1 MKKIG
6 NALIIGGLAGLAT
19 WLTSPQ
25 VLNIP
30 TWAVFICWA
39 CYFLFGAEPKKSGRG
54 MFQMILGI
62 VLGAIFLI
70 LAPHLT
76 PSLGLAT
83 LPFMVFV
90 VAAGLSFA
98 EWTPLHVIAAY
109 YIGLAMVFASGFP
122 PDISH
127 VLILISTVVMAFFL
141 GWTYMSLR
149 AALFALLDRRNQTA

>member
-1 MKKIG
+1 
-6 NALIIGGLAGLAT
+6 
-19 WLTSPQ
+19 
-25 VLNIP
+25 
-30 TWAVFICWA
+30 
-39 CYFLFGAEPKKSGRG
+39 

-122 PDISH
+122 PDVSH

-149 AALFALLDRRNQTA
+149 AALFALLDRRNQAA